1 MQKHTK
7 KQQEFGEIGRAVEQ
21 QFQIKIAS
29 DGRWYHEGGEIHRKA
44 LVKLF
49 STVLKRD
56 SKGIFWLETP
66 VEKGRIEVEDAPFI
80 ATALTVDDADGEI
93 PGTHP
98 GLRLI
103 TNVDDMYHL
112 MQRIHCK
119 CCQAWTGLICNP
131 TLRFVMACSPN
142 SAVLSIMSSRRGL
155 KLAMMVVLAFGAMTI
170 FLFWSDASRD
180 RFFF

>member
-21 QFQIKIAS
+21 QFHIKIAC
-29 DGRWYHEGGEIHRKA
+29 DGRWYHKGGEIQRKA

-56 SKGIFWLETP
+56 SNGVFWLETP

-80 ATALTVDDADGEI
+80 ATALTVDNADGET

-98 GLRLI
+98 VLRFI
-103 TNVDDMYHL
+103 TNVDDHVPLDAAHPLQMLPSLDGSGLQPYIEVRDGL
-112 MQRIHCK
+112 LAKLSRPVYYELAARAEADDDGRIGV
-119 CCQAWTGLICNP
+119 W
-131 TLRFVMACSPN
+131 
-142 SAVLSIMSSRRGL
+142 
-155 KLAMMVVLAFGAMTI
+155 
-170 FLFWSDASRD
+170 SRD
-180 RFFF
+180 HFFILE

>member
-7 KQQEFGEIGRAVEQ
+7 KQQEFGEIGRAVEK
-21 QFQIKIAS
+21 QFHIKIAS

-80 ATALTVDDADGEI
+80 ATALTVDNADYEI

-103 TNVDDMYHL
+103 TNVDDHVPLDAAHPLQMLPSLDGSNLQPYIEV
-112 MQRIHCK
+112 RD
-119 CCQAWTGLICNP
+119 GL
-131 TLRFVMACSPN
+131 LAK
-142 SAVLSIMSSRRGL
+142 LSRPVYYE
-155 KLAMMVVLAFGAMTI
+155 LAARAEADDDGCIGV
-170 FLFWSDASRD
+170 WSRD
-180 RFFF
+180 HFFILE

>member
-21 QFQIKIAS
+21 QFHIKIAS

-56 SKGIFWLETP
+56 SKGVFWLETP

-80 ATALTVDDADGEI
+80 ATALTVERADDAQLDRD
-93 PGTHP
+93 TM
-98 GLRLI
+98 LYFT
-103 TNVDDMYHL
+103 TNVDDHIPLDVAHPLQMLPSPDGSGTRPYIEVRDGL
-112 MQRIHCK
+112 LAKLSRPVYYELAARAI
-119 CCQAWTGLICNP
+119 TGDGGEIGVWSHDHF
-131 TLRFVMACSPN
+131 FV
-142 SAVLSIMSSRRGL
+142 LE
-155 KLAMMVVLAFGAMTI
+155 
-170 FLFWSDASRD
+170 
-180 RFFF
+180 

>member
-1 MQKHTK
+1 MQKYTK
-7 KQQEFGEIGRAVEQ
+7 KQKEFGEIGRAVEQ
-21 QFQIKIAS
+21 QFHIKIAS

-98 GLRLI
+98 GLRLV
-103 TNVDDMYHL
+103 TNVDDHVPLDAAHPLQMLPSLNGSNLQPYIEVRDGL
-112 MQRIHCK
+112 LAKLSRPVYYELAARAEARDDGRI
-119 CCQAWTGLICNP
+119 G
-131 TLRFVMACSPN
+131 V
-142 SAVLSIMSSRRGL
+142 
-155 KLAMMVVLAFGAMTI
+155 
-170 FLFWSDASRD
+170 WSHDH
-180 RFFF
+180 FFILE